1 MKHFDYII
9 TGAGAAGLILAFRM
23 ANDSY
28 FDQKSIALID
38 LTKKTGNDR
47 TWCFWEKQQGHWDD
61 LLTKTWNNIF
71 FGGPGY
77 EKRIDIFPYAY
88 KMIRSAGFYKAL
100 WAKLDSKSNF
110 TFIKG
115 KVVSLQETAKGAN
128 VQTDQD
134 QFSASKVFNSV
145 VLSREFEQQ
154 DKYPLLQQHFV
165 GWFIKTKADHF
176 DDNMA
181 TFMDFRVPQRS
192 NTRFMYL
199 LPMTKNVALVEYTL
213 FSEKLL
219 EYEEYEQEIRV
230 YLDKHGIVDYTIE
243 ETEKGSI
250 PMTSFDFGKNN
261 SRNILNIGTAGGW
274 TKASTGYT
282 FMNTT
287 KKTADLVHF
296 LKKQDDLSK
305 FSRKTKFWLYDLIL
319 LDVLSQYNHL
329 GAALFTRLFKK
340 VKAQNIL
347 KFLDEETTFGEDLQ
361 VIISMPKLLFTRI
374 LISRLFR
381 L

>member
-9 TGAGAAGLILAFRM
+9 TGAGAAGLMLAFRM
-23 ANDSY
+23 ANDPY

-47 TWCFWEKQQGHWDD
+47 TWCFWEKQHGHWDN
-61 LLTKTWNNIF
+61 LLSKTWKNIF

-88 KMIRSAGFYKAL
+88 KMIRSVGFYKAL
-100 WAKLDSKSNF
+100 WGKLDTKSNF
-110 TFIKG
+110 TFIRG
-115 KVVSLQETAKGAN
+115 KIETIQETQEGAT
-128 VQTDQD
+128 VKTDQD
-134 QFSASKVFNSV
+134 QFTASKVFNSV
-145 VLSREFEQQ
+145 LLSREFEQQ
-154 DKYPLLQQHFV
+154 DKFPLLQQHFV
-165 GWFIKTKADHF
+165 GWFIKTKQDHF
-176 DDNMA
+176 DENMA
-181 TFMDFRVPQRS
+181 TFMDFRVPQHD

-199 LPMTKNVALVEYTL
+199 LPMTSNSALVEYTL
-213 FSEKLL
+213 FSENLL
-219 EYEEYEQEIRV
+219 KPEEYEQELKA
-230 YLDKHGIVDYTIE
+230 YLDKHGIRDYTIE

-261 SRNILNIGTAGGW
+261 TRNILNIGTAGGW

-287 KKTADLVHF
+287 KKTADLIIF
-296 LKKQDDLSK
+296 LKKQDDLST
-305 FSRKTKFWLYDLIL
+305 FNRKTKFWLYDLVL

-340 VKAQNIL
+340 VKTQNIL
-347 KFLDEETTFGEDLQ
+347 KFLDEETTILEDFQ
-361 VIISMPKLLFTRI
+361 VILSMPTGLFTRVLLRRI
-374 LISRLFR
+374 FR
-381 L
+381 F